1 MVGSLRTYQQSFIG
15 LLKNKNLKDNEH
27 EILAL
32 WQSLPVRERASLFI
46 DTALLITLLRFVQ
59 EQYWIINQEREE
71 PAHFGNFVKK
81 YFKSELSLI
90 LFMHATLESS
100 VVTDIEEMRRNLLI
114 VQKVILIEAVKHA
127 STDHTIFATECLK
140 LMVDIFTFDQE
151 LHSQYED
158 KKEVANFTLDRTFD
172 VLDIVFNLD
181 YKAEMQSLD
190 TDETL
195 ERIYQGSGVGV
206 QSSYNTIIMALN
218 FLRLPQNARLTD
230 LGSGYGRVGLV
241 ITLLRPDIKF
251 IGYEFV
257 SNRVDLANSAVKKL
271 GIEKQLFYH
280 QDLSS
285 PEFKIPD
292 AEVYYLFDPFTQ
304 ETYTH
309 VIAQLNQ
316 VAAQRKIM
324 IVTKGNAREQFTA
337 INEKKNWSAPQV
349 LNYANFC
356 LFRSRG

>member
-1 MVGSLRTYQQSFIG
+1 MRTYQQSFIN
-15 LLKNKNLKDNEH
+15 LLKNKNLKENEND
-27 EILAL
+27 ILAL

-59 EQYWIINQEREE
+59 EQYWILNQEREE

-90 LFMHATLESS
+90 LFLHATLESS
-100 VVTDIEEMRRNLLI
+100 VVTDIEEMRANLL
-114 VQKVILIEAVKHA
+114 VILKVLLPVMVKHEQA
-127 STDHTIFATECLK
+127 DHIVFATECLK
-140 LMVDIFTFDQE
+140 LMVDIFEFEQQ
-151 LHSQYED
+151 LHNVYED

-172 VLDIVFNLD
+172 ALDIVFNLD
-181 YKAEMQSLD
+181 YKSEMQSTD
-190 TDETL
+190 PDETL
-195 ERIYQGSGVGV
+195 ERIFQGSGVGV

-230 LGSGYGRVGLV
+230 LGSGFGRVGLV
-241 ITLLRPDIKF
+241 ISLLRPDIKF

-257 SNRVDLANSAVKKL
+257 ASRVDLANAAVKKL
-271 GIEKQLFYH
+271 GIDKQLFFH
-280 QDLSS
+280 QDLSL

-304 ETYTH
+304 ETYSH

-316 VAAQRKIM
+316 IASQRKIM
-324 IVTKGNAREQFTA
+324 IVTKGNAREQFMTGS
-337 INEKKNWSAPQV
+337 EKKNWSAPQV